1 MSPSVCIMPHARS
14 RGSPTRD
21 ELEGSTRTRVW
32 AYVPGGAG
40 RVVSDS
46 QGEVSPNPPD
56 GSACPEVMARIPRRG
71 FPAGGPDRVRSC
83 SIHVLP
89 VSGFLRGASESELL
103 SCLGLLPPVPSPPS
117 SSSHSSVSVS
127 IPSRRSYFGFGPGC
141 GSVLSRASLR
151 PPDQAF
157 PELGLASFVSV
168 LVSHS
173 GGVGTAVLPG
183 SRWCFPLDGTGTG
196 RDPSSMGSGS

>member
-1 MSPSVCIMPHARS
+1 MVPSRTDQTRVASSCAVDPASDVCIWLVPE
-14 RGSPTRD
+14 RGVDAS
-21 ELEGSTRTRVW
+21 GTRVW

-46 QGEVSPNPPD
+46 QGELSPNPPD

-83 SIHVLP
+83 SIHVFP

-127 IPSRRSYFGFGPGC
+127 IPARRSSFGFGPGC

-157 PELGLASFVSV
+157 PGLGLA
-168 LVSHS
+168 
-173 GGVGTAVLPG
+173 
-183 SRWCFPLDGTGTG
+183 
-196 RDPSSMGSGS
+196 